1 MNRVAVAVATYQRT
15 ELLPGLL
22 RSLSELRT
30 REPFDVV
37 VVDNDPAGSALPV
50 LEELRSGLPYR
61 LMVVHESEPGIS
73 AARNAALDA
82 VANHDLIAFIDDDEV
97 AEQDWLQGLLD
108 AKRRHGCAGVT
119 GPVVYDHEVPPP
131 PWALLGG
138 FYTAP
143 RFPEGASVPMAGTNN
158 LLLDLA
164 TLRRLALRFD
174 PAFGLVGGS
183 DIVLTRALTDAGE
196 TIVWALGARVRETV
210 PATRCRPRWLVRR
223 AVRFGNSYALMQLTR
238 EHHLV
243 GRCRVRAVLAL
254 TGLLRVGRGAAGL
267 VLHPRINSEADGA
280 RALRTLLR
288 GLGVLAAASGFRVA
302 EYARTEVKDG

>member
-22 RSLSELRT
+22 GSLAELRT
-30 REPFDVV
+30 QEPFDVV

-50 LEELRSGLPYR
+50 LEELRAGLPYR
-61 LMVVHESEPGIS
+61 LMVVHEPEPGIS

-138 FYTAP
+138 FYTEP
-143 RFPEGASVPMAGTNN
+143 RFPEGASVPIA
-158 LLLDLA
+158 
-164 TLRRLALRFD
+164 
-174 PAFGLVGGS
+174 VGGS

-196 TIVWALGARVRETV
+196 TIVWAVGALVRETL

-238 EHHLV
+238 EHHLL

-254 TGLLRVGRGAAGL
+254 TGLLRVGRGTAGL
-267 VLHPRINSEADGA
+267 VLHPRINSDADGA

-302 EYARTEVKDG
+302 EYARTGVIDG